1 MKEHG
6 SNTKRL
12 KHSSGL
18 MTIGNSMT
26 VYVVIVNRGNG
37 HLANRK
43 QYVSIYGNREIKGNE
58 HLSNKKRADH
68 IWQVRNSMAV
78 YMAIANRGNRHMQ
91 IKKKRGSGHMA
102 SKKQHGSI

>member
-1 MKEHG
+1 MAIEK
-6 SNTKRL
+6 SKA
-12 KHSSGL
+12 
-18 MTIGNSMT
+18 I
-26 VYVVIVNRGNG
+26 
-37 HLANRK
+37 
-43 QYVSIYGNREIKGNE
+43 SICQI
-58 HLSNKKRADH
+58 KKRADH

>member
-6 SNTKRL
+6 SNTKML

-37 HLANRK
+37 LLANRK
-43 QYVSIYGNREIKGNE
+43 QYASTYGNREIKGN
-58 HLSNKKRADH
+58 
-68 IWQVRNSMAV
+68 
-78 YMAIANRGNRHMQ
+78 
-91 IKKKRGSGHMA
+91 
-102 SKKQHGSI
+102 